1 MIEKVGVHKYLLGS
15 GSCVAAKLETSTKA
29 AAKHTIIWAQLKW
42 LVLAYTSKWYLQTL
56 LQRENVSNI
65 YDWCLCK

>member
-29 AAKHTIIWAQLKW
+29 AAKHTII
-42 LVLAYTSKWYLQTL
+42 
-56 LQRENVSNI
+56 
-65 YDWCLCK
+65 

>member
-1 MIEKVGVHKYLLGS
+1 
-15 GSCVAAKLETSTKA
+15 
-29 AAKHTIIWAQLKW
+29 